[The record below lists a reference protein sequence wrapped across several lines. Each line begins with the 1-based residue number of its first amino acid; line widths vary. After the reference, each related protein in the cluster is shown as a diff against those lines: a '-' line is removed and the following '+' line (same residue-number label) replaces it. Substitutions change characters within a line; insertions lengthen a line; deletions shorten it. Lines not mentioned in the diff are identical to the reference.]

1 MVHTPDP
8 SILSDSTNHVTAIH
22 TLKPNKNDVKRS
34 GNTVRRYKDG
44 RQQRGW
50 GLSETNTYNAGPALG
65 AGAADN
71 RNWDDFEDVIYTAGD
86 QGDDLPAI
94 GSFVSYGAAFVKA
107 CGKNTYTHDSLH
119 GTWMMNCHSSTNV
132 GCHARSAEGLS

>member
-1 MVHTPDP
+1 MED
-8 SILSDSTNHVTAIH
+8 DN
-22 TLKPNKNDVKRS
+22 
-34 GNTVRRYKDG
+34 GG
-44 RQQRGW
+44 G
-50 GLSETNTYNAGPALG
+50 GLSGTNTYNAGPALG

-94 GSFVSYGAAFVKA
+94 GSFVSYGVAFVKA
-107 CGKNTYTHDSLH
+107 CGENTYTHDSLH